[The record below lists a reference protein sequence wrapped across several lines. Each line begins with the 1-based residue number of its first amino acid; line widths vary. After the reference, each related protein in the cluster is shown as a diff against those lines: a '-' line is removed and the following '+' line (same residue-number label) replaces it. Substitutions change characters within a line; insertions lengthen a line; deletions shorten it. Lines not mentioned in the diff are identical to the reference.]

1 MKNLKKMRLAAAGC
15 ALTAALVGG
24 IVAVPTIAMAAEP
37 GISQA
42 SVEGLQAIGTETV
55 ETAFG
60 SVEITRYLPELRDA
74 RIQGVAMPETNAPGD
89 EITLDLRSLI
99 GQFEYDAQT
108 GELLTVPG
116 SATRQGGPVADI
128 AGRTP
133 LTAETDW
140 AQYTWQVEGLPNT
153 GVVGHEVDTRGSL
166 TLVPRADNT
175 EFGATVTLVHI
186 ETGMRTAP
194 VTITGQSGSN
204 GTAADWLYLDDRAD
218 GDGNAPMWKAS
229 ERGFADGK
237 FLSWSVPEETTL
249 ASPATRF
256 NSPRPWMDVAI
267 SGLTNAPLSVPAG
280 FGLERWPD
288 GHVQTLGVRTVARV
302 GLAYSEPVGSFSENL
317 AERLPDLGISALA
330 LPGAPDGTLPLSES
344 PTWVAPY
351 GIGGLDYQAAGG
363 VTLHVDG
370 LTVRGEFGN
379 PDWTGAIGITVF
391 VQTDIGTQGVE
402 LRIEARPADTSAGL
416 VEKRIATGTEV
427 FISDDEMLAA
437 SRLSGLNPTVKAI
450 EAAELP
456 EGVTRV
462 DGGFD
467 YAGSAEP
474 TALAFGFSVTEAFE
488 TPFGV
493 TRPDATRAPGEV
505 RIEVFE
511 DTVTPPVVEPE
522 PEEPVTPKPPVTDP
536 PAEQPEPPKVKPEP
550 TAKPTLPDTRFNTG
564 VDGPVVQD
572 VASDE
577 YPLWAVLLG
586 AVGLGGLAV
595 AIAIGVNARRARKA
609 NVTTE

>member
-1 MKNLKKMRLAAAGC
+1 MLKILKKTGCTLAVAG
-15 ALTAALVGG
+15 ALV
-24 IVAVPTIAMAAEP
+24 IPLVAVPIAANAETIGVEQ
-37 GISQA
+37 S
-42 SVEGLQAIGTETV
+42 SVEGLQVIGTETV
-55 ETAFG
+55 DTAFG
-60 SVEITRYLPELRDA
+60 AVEITRYLPELRDA

-133 LTAETDW
+133 LAAETDW

-237 FLSWSVPEETTL
+237 FLSWSVPEETTI
-249 ASPATRF
+249 ASPATRSD
-256 NSPRPWMDVAI
+256 SPRPWVDVAI

-302 GLAYSEPVGSFSENL
+302 GQAYSEPVGSFSVNL
-317 AERLPDLGISALA
+317 AERLPDLGITALA
-330 LPGAPDGTLPLSES
+330 LPGAPDGTLALDAS
-344 PTWVAPY
+344 PAWAMPY
-351 GIGGLDYQAAGG
+351 GIGGLDYQAPTGL
-363 VTLHVDG
+363 TLSVDG
-370 LTVRGEFGN
+370 TSITGQFAES
-379 PDWTGAIGITVF
+379 DWVNAVGVTVF
-391 VQTDIGTQGVE
+391 VQTGAGVQAVE
-402 LRIEARPADTSAGL
+402 LRVEARPADTSAGL
-416 VEKRIATGTEV
+416 VEKRIATSTEV

-456 EGVTRV
+456 EGVARV
-462 DGGFD
+462 DGGFR
-467 YAGSAEP
+467 YAGSEKP
-474 TALAFGFSVTEAFE
+474 TALAFGFSVTESFE

-572 VASDE
+572 AASDE

-586 AVGLGGLAV
+586 AVGLGGV
-595 AIAIGVNARRARKA
+595 AGAILIGVNARRARKA